1 MTEGVAHKSLY
12 HNGLAIFRVIVLPT
26 MKTLKYLTVNHL
38 HATPDVVNHVI
49 IAGIAHINPRP
60 RALSIIY
67 LQKKALQLTI
77 GKA

>member
-26 MKTLKYLTVNHL
+26 LKTLKYLTVNHL

-49 IAGIAHINPRP
+49 IA
-60 RALSIIY
+60 
-67 LQKKALQLTI
+67 
-77 GKA
+77 